1 MAINRRYRSG
11 RLNVDEDI
19 NPMDGLI
26 NLADIMLVL
35 AAGLLL
41 ALIIAWNI
49 DIAEP
54 GSGVVAV
61 NQGQEVS
68 QDMQGLK
75 DSSSDTSPDYSKYE
89 KMGVV
94 YKDPSTGKLYM
105 VTSGE

>member
-11 RLNVDEDI
+11 RLNVEEDI
-19 NPMDGLI
+19 NPMDGLA

-35 AAGLLL
+35 ACGLLL
-41 ALIIAWNI
+41 ALIINWNI
-49 DIAEP
+49 DIGGTVP
-54 GSGVVAV
+54 V

-68 QDMQGLK
+68 GMQGLSNEANGDK
-75 DSSSDTSPDYSKYE
+75 SVDLKQYE

-105 VTSGE
+105 VASGE